1 MQNELL
7 TQLQATHQELQPQLK
22 ALRSAT
28 NTIQRAIRL
37 MSREKPEA
45 LAMQHT
51 LSKLQQASQQVGD
64 PRLGAVT
71 RTFEEVTTVAMKNL
85 ELEFASDLKDAFTL
99 QGEVVKGRPPI
110 LAVGLLLLH
119 IDRKKHKAQWFYGKD
134 PLTRP
139 LPLSQHTILK
149 AYRTQRQ
156 AITNRKINQDS
167 FLLELYQAWQQLI
180 KQRVRRPAGGRV
192 NIVEVYS
199 KVVMNRQ
206 PPRFWNGPSRQSFTE
221 YFRAHFVRDIVL
233 ITALPTLTRA
243 GSTYRLRLGVATK
256 SQASQPYRAMWLP
269 EPPFGG
275 QYYSDLTFEE
285 LKP

>member
-7 TQLQATHQELQPQLK
+7 TQLQVTYQELQPQLK
-22 ALRSAT
+22 ALRNAT
-28 NTIQRAIRL
+28 NTIQRAIKL
-37 MSREKPEA
+37 MNREKPEA

-51 LSKLQQASQQVGD
+51 LGKLKQASQQVGG
-64 PRLGAVT
+64 PRLDTVT
-71 RTFEEVTTVAMKNL
+71 RTFEEATIMAMKNL
-85 ELEFASDLKDAFTL
+85 ELEFASDLKDTFKL
-99 QGEVVKGRPPI
+99 QGETVKGRPPI
-110 LAVGLLLLH
+110 LSVGLLLLH
-119 IDRKKHKAQWFYGKD
+119 IDRTSHKARWFYGKD

-139 LPLSQHTILK
+139 LPLSQHAILK
-149 AYRTQRQ
+149 AYHTQRQ
-156 AITNRKINQDS
+156 AITNRKINHAS

-180 KQRVRRPAGGRV
+180 EQRVRRPAGGRINV
-192 NIVEVYS
+192 IEVYS

-206 PPRFWNGPSRQSFTE
+206 PRRFWYGPSRQRFTE

-233 ITALPTLTRA
+233 TIVLPTLTVA
-243 GSTYRLRLGVATK
+243 GNTYRLRLGIATK
-256 SQASQPYRAMWLP
+256 SQASQPSRAIWLP